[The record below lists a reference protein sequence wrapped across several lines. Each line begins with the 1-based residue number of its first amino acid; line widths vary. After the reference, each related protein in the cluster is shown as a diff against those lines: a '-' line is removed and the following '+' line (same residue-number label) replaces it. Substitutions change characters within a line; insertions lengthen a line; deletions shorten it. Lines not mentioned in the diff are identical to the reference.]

1 MFLWCV
7 IMASE
12 LAPPGVA
19 FLTSFQYS
27 VPSLT
32 SGAFTIIVYKDGA
45 VSSNANVSIAYVS
58 DYEYAVTCAANSF
71 VATAGSY
78 DLVIY
83 HTSTPTS
90 RWSQT
95 IRVDSR
101 YFSVVGN
108 YANPVA
114 TFTAVAS
121 NGRVTSSGSPISG
134 ATVTV
139 LRPNSTIL
147 LQAITDSNGLWGTAV
162 FDIAGTH
169 TVNVQRSGYTVGSAT
184 IIISGGAAT
193 GPGTDVSISA
203 TTTTTSITA
212 SSLWAYAR
220 RMYKDHVG
228 TKADTEIR
236 EAVDEALNQVA
247 TARTWPWYETV
258 GQVALLPYQVSGT
271 VTLTY
276 GSAVVTLAGA
286 TWPAT
291 LPYAEI
297 MLPDGLWYEVLT
309 RDSTTQIT
317 LTTTWQGT
325 TASAQTYTLATMQ
338 YPLPADCRKIDQVV
352 RSRFWVWGPDPV
364 SRSTL
369 EISKRTWISGATV
382 DQLWAIER
390 DRLVVWPYPQQ
401 GATINILYTRKPA
414 ALVSGSDTAD
424 WDPNLLEL
432 LYRAIDYQI
441 AARGDC
447 AAGDRQTC
455 LAAYRE
461 SLARLVDQDRTSQSP
476 RIGFASGLS
485 PLDSLRYTSRI
496 TG

>member
-1 MFLWCV
+1 MFLWWL
-7 IMASE
+7 IMSAE

-19 FLTSFQYS
+19 LLTSFQYS
-27 VPSLT
+27 VPSLA
-32 SGAFTIIVYKDGA
+32 SGAFTILVYKDGA
-45 VSSNANVSIAYVS
+45 AASNANISIAYVS
-58 DYEYAVTCAANSF
+58 DYQYQVTCAANSF
-71 VATAGSY
+71 VATAGTY

-83 HTSTPTS
+83 HTSTPTA

-95 IRVDSR
+95 FRVDSR

-114 TFTAVAS
+114 TFTAAAS
-121 NGRVTSSGSPISG
+121 NGRVTSAGSPLAG

-162 FDIAGTH
+162 FDINGTH

-193 GPGTDVSISA
+193 GPGTDIAVTA

-236 EAVDEALNQVA
+236 EAVDEALGQVA
-247 TARTWPWYETV
+247 TARNWPWYETV
-258 GQVALLPYQVSGT
+258 GQVSLIPYQTTGT
-271 VTLTY
+271 VTVTN

-286 TWPAT
+286 TWPTT
-291 LPYAEI
+291 LSFAEI
-297 MLPDGLWYEVLT
+297 MLPDGLWYEVQS
-309 RDSTTQIT
+309 RDSGTQIT
-317 LTTTWQGT
+317 LTTTWQGA
-325 TASAQTYTLATMQ
+325 TASSQAYTLATMQ
-338 YPLPADCRKIDQVV
+338 YTLPADCRKIEQVV

-369 EISKRTWISGATV
+369 EIAKRTWISGATV
-382 DQLWAIER
+382 EQMWAIER
-390 DRLVVWPYPQQ
+390 DRLVVWPYPEQA
-401 GATINILYTRKPA
+401 ATVNILYLRRPA
-414 ALVSGSDTAD
+414 ALTSGSDNAD
-424 WDPNLLEL
+424 WDPNLIEL
-432 LYRAIDYQI
+432 LNRAIDYQI
-441 AARGDC
+441 SARGEC
-447 AAGDRQTC
+447 VAGDRSTC

-461 SLARLVDQDRTSQSP
+461 ALARMVDQDRTSQSP
-476 RIGFASGLS
+476 RVGFTSGVS
-485 PLDSLRYTSRI
+485 PLDSLRYNSRI